1 MTLVDFSTD
10 VVMGRGTVYSDDCD
24 HMGHMNVAA
33 YTRKFDE
40 ATWALWNSIGMTAT
54 VMQDQKIGIA
64 ALESRLTYR
73 RELFPG
79 ESFLVRSRFVWLK
92 AKTAQFHHHLYV
104 LIDDGQQSVETLAAT
119 CTYTAACL
127 DRAAHK
133 ATQFPSAIAARI
145 TSVLKPLPRETAA

>member
-1 MTLVDFSTD
+1 MTAVDFGSDAIT
-10 VVMGRGTVYSDDCD
+10 GRSTVYSDDCD

-40 ATWALWNSIGMTAT
+40 ATWAFWNSVGMTPT
-54 VMQDQKIGIA
+54 VMQAQQIGIA
-64 ALESRLTYR
+64 ALESRLTYH

-92 AKTAQFHHHLYV
+92 PKTARFHHRLYV
-104 LIDDGQQSVETLAAT
+104 LIDDGKGNVETLAAT
-119 CTYTAACL
+119 CTYTVACL

-133 ATQFPSAIAARI
+133 ATQFPGSVAARI
-145 TSVLKPLPRETAA
+145 KSILKPLPAETVA